1 MFKNVKR
8 GWYRVVNPAKVI
20 PPVDKHMNS
29 FRLNEGSIELEY
41 KSSLELI
48 AIRYADFNK
57 HIIRYA
63 IEPFAIKYIKPT
75 DGKYHRYYIDL
86 VLEFASGDKFLVE
99 VKSSGETKPPRK
111 PKKKTEKALINY
123 QKALQTYYV
132 NKAKWEAA
140 EEFAKNNGFRFIILT
155 EEQLK

>member
-1 MFKNVKR
+1 MFKNVKS
-8 GWYRVVNPAKVI
+8 GWYRLVNPSKFI
-20 PPVDKHMNS
+20 KPIDEHMKS
-29 FRLNEGSIELEY
+29 YKEGHVNY
-41 KSSLELI
+41 KSSLELS

-57 HIIRYA
+57 HITRWSL
-63 IEPFAIKYIKPT
+63 EPFAIKYLKPI

-86 VLEFASGDKFLVE
+86 VLEFVSGDKFLVE